1 MGSFLTFIL
10 YYIMEETK
18 EKKKSTKVETK
29 KAPVIKD
36 TWEYK
41 DRNYYL
47 TNGKEPLTFTIPA
60 RHTQR
65 YPLVWFD
72 PEKGYERELRYATN
86 QKSIFVDEQ
95 EGPATLKHIVF
106 EDGTLSVKASQ
117 RNLQE
122 FLAVHPFNKIL
133 FRELD
138 HQAVAKDELEDLE
151 LEITAMN
158 AAHSIDIDQAE
169 AILRVEVGSKVTSM
183 SSKEIKRDVLLFAKS
198 NPKLF
203 IDLANDENVVL
214 RNFGIRA
221 TELNIIKLADDQRTF
236 KWGSNDRKLMT
247 VPFDENA
254 YSALAAW
261 FKTDEGLEV
270 YKSIEKRLS

>member
-1 MGSFLTFIL
+1 MSEMGRSHFDKLIE
-10 YYIMEETK
+10 IK
-18 EKKKSTKVETK
+18 EKSKPQV
-29 KAPVIKD
+29 KD

-41 DRNYYL
+41 DRHYYL
-47 TNGKEPLTFTIPA
+47 TEGRAPISYTIPA

-72 PEKGYERELRYATN
+72 PKKGYERELRYATN

-95 EGPATLKHIVF
+95 EGPATLKHVVF
-106 EDGTLSVKASQ
+106 EDGSLAVPASK

-122 FLAVHPFNKIL
+122 FLAVHPFNNVL
-133 FRELD
+133 FKELD
-138 HQAVAKDELEDLE
+138 HQVIATDQLEDLE
-151 LEITAMN
+151 LEMRAMN

-169 AILRVEVGSKVTSM
+169 AILRVEVGSQVSNM
-183 SSKEIKRDVLLFAKS
+183 SSKEIKRDVLLFAK
-198 NPKLF
+198 NKPALF
-203 IDLANDENVVL
+203 INLANDENVVL
-214 RNFGIRA
+214 RNFAIRA
-221 TELNIIKLADDQRTF
+221 VEASIIKLADDQRTF

-254 YSALAAW
+254 YSAMAAW